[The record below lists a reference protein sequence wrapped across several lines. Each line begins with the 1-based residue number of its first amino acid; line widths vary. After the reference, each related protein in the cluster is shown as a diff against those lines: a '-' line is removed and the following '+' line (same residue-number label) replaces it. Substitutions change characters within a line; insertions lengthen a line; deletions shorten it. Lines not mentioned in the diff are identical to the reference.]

1 MKGKLL
7 LLAGAAVGYI
17 FGTRAGRERYEQI
30 KQNATKAW
38 NDPRVQE
45 KVTEAEHFVSET
57 ASKTVPQVQEKIS
70 DAVGAARTR
79 FSGSDETGQ
88 SETGQSETGH
98 ATTDPVRTDRAVR
111 SQNEYV
117 RPAD

>member
-7 LLAGAAVGYI
+7 LLAGAAVGYVL
-17 FGTRAGRERYEQI
+17 GTRAGRERYEQI
-30 KQNATKAW
+30 KQNVTKAW

-45 KVTEAEHFVSET
+45 KVSEAEHFVSET
-57 ASKTVPQVQEKIS
+57 ASKTVPQVQEKIG

-79 FSGSDETGQ
+79 CSGSDEPGP
-88 SETGQSETGH
+88 SETGQ
-98 ATTDPVRTDRAVR
+98 ATTDPTRTDRAVR
-111 SQNEYV
+111 PQNEFV